1 MEANG
6 LGLVNEM
13 KSGKGAM
20 ESEANPAS
28 RDARLLL
35 GAVKAMIRGVFVFL
49 GVIGAIAAAVVV
61 HLSSPA
67 EIEKAS
73 LWVMI
78 PVGLCIAVYF
88 SFEIRWWWMEE
99 YRDAPRDEKS
109 DEEYCDRK

>member
-13 KSGKGAM
+13 KSGKGEI
-20 ESEANPAS
+20 ESAESPES

-35 GAVKAMIRGVFVFL
+35 GAAKVMIRGVFVFL
-49 GVIGAIAAAVVV
+49 GVIGAIAAAIVV

-67 EIEKAS
+67 EIEEAS

-78 PVGLCIAVYF
+78 PVGVCIVVYF
-88 SFEIRWWWMEE
+88 SFEIRWWWIKE
-99 YRDAPRDEKS
+99 YRDAPQDVKS
-109 DEEYCDRK
+109 DEEYVDRK